1 MYGKTAHLCR
11 SGRMRA
17 SVATLERL
25 VHAFPDDV
33 SLKNDLGVAHL
44 LLGDNT
50 GAKKVYEQVCVLCVF
65 GDHRVDLL
73 CLFLIGL
80 LLLSAL
86 FFQVLATAPHNGF
99 AKVHYGFIL
108 KSENKIEESIP
119 YLKVNS
125 KTHRERERDAGQH
138 THVCRRHFSFFVS
151 LFSGRLGVRWA
162 GDGRWTFLLPPWRCS
177 AKSRG
182 QQRK

>member
-119 YLKVNS
+119 YLKVRS
-125 KTHRERERDAGQH
+125 KTERERERRRA
-138 THVCRRHFSFFVS
+138 THSRLSSPLFILCFS
-151 LFSGRLGVRWA
+151 LFRKAWSQV
-162 GDGRWTFLLPPWRCS
+162 
-177 AKSRG
+177 SRG
-182 QQRK
+182 RTMDVSTSTLEMLCKESGTTA